1 MVIRIKSIK
10 QFDNMVQDLKEI
22 EADIGKALHIY
33 ETPADLPK
41 FKDQIIKLEHV
52 NDGKGIKAEGDTYN
66 MKRFLTMGMIGFQ
79 WRNPTTLAPW
89 MPNKKPHFRKGQTST
104 WTWQRALE
112 TGLTHC
118 HWAKACDPQA
128 FLTDEEKARGVKG
141 AWLIVEASG
150 EDLELILTNLVNLC
164 EHWGWGLDFGT
175 IPSLI

>member
-89 MPNKKPHFRKGQTST
+89 MPNKKPHFYKGQTSA
-104 WTWQRALE
+104 WNWQRALE
-112 TGLTHC
+112 LGLTHC
-118 HWAKACDPQA
+118 QWAKECNPQA
-128 FLTDEEKARGVKG
+128 YLTEADKDRGVKG
-141 AWLIVEASG
+141 AWLIVETP
-150 EDLELILTNLVNLC
+150 EDKQVFYTNLHNLC
-164 EHWGWGLDFGT
+164 EHWGWGLDMGS
-175 IPSLI
+175 IQI